1 LYTKKCLVCE
11 KDYNCKRSDK
21 KYCSDSCYKKAKY
34 WEKKKAEKKECPECK
49 RIFLP
54 TNDRQTYCSPRC
66 QKKFCDRRCKSNKRF
81 SGNDILALERD
92 GYKCV
97 MCGSTKGL
105 NVHHKDESGSTDK
118 PNNELSNLITLCNA
132 CHISIHGINRWTED
146 DRKVTTYCAVCGK
159 EIITTKGSYE
169 VGHGK
174 YCSNECKYK
183 SMSKK
188 KSAFL
193 VNCEVCGKSFYT
205 TEYKRSLGK
214 GKYCSRE
221 CAIEA
226 QRGVPHPKPITKQIT
241 VQCKQCG
248 KDMITTQAR
257 LDADRGRYC
266 GKECQY
272 EAMKTMPSMKK
283 KVRKSLVMCT
293 CQTCGKKFEKVI
305 SEIKSGR
312 GKYCS
317 RQCYYKAKKTS

>member
-1 LYTKKCLVCE
+1 MKKKCKVCKKDIRTESGYRNYCSHRCYLV
-11 KDYNCKRSDK
+11 DYRKRPEYLQCKNCGKEFIPKSYK
-21 KYCSDSCYKKAKY
+21 YKYCSPKCRIQYNAAKVRDKSFFDCMR
-34 WEKKKAEKKECPECK
+34 EKVL
-49 RIFLP
+49 I
-54 TNDRQTYCSPRC
+54 
-66 QKKFCDRRCKSNKRF
+66 
-81 SGNDILALERD
+81 RD

-97 MCGSTKGL
+97 KCGSTERL
-105 NVHHKDESGSTDK
+105 HVHHKDGSGQSNN
-118 PNNELSNLITLCNA
+118 PNNDMDNLETLCMS
-132 CHISIHGINRWTED
+132 CHLMEHINTGFDAE
-146 DRKVTTYCAVCGK
+146 CLICGK
-159 EIITTKGSYE
+159 TFRT
-169 VGHGK
+169 
-174 YCSNECKYK
+174 
-183 SMSKK
+183 SK
-188 KSAFL
+188 
-193 VNCEVCGKSFYT
+193 
-205 TEYKRSLGK
+205 YKRSLGK

-221 CAIEA
+221 CVIEA